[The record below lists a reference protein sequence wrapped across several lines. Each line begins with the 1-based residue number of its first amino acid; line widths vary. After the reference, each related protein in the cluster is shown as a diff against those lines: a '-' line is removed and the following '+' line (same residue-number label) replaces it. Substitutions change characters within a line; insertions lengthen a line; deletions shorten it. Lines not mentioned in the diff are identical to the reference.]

1 MFVKFSHVGIVVHDI
16 EKTKELWYKTYGL
29 KATHTRV
36 VPEEGIKNA
45 MLPIGTNAIELIEPI
60 DHSDMN
66 NAVAR
71 RLAERG
77 EGIYHLAIFVDDIF
91 KEGEGLS
98 EKGVRLIKRD
108 ATSSTQA
115 IRWVVHPKDASGVL
129 LELMQTSPEVEQ
141 KGIAYLMNQT
151 KS

>member
-16 EKTKELWYKTYGL
+16 ERAKELWYKTYGL

-36 VPEEGIKNA
+36 VPEEGIKNT

-77 EGIYHLAIFVDDIF
+77 EGIYHLAIFVDDVF
-91 KEGEGLS
+91 KEGKELS
-98 EKGVRLIKRD
+98 EKGVRLIRRD
-108 ATSSTQA
+108 ATSSTQV
-115 IRWVVHPKDASGVL
+115 IRWVVHPKDASGAL

-141 KGIAYLMNQT
+141 KGIAYLMEPVP
-151 KS
+151 